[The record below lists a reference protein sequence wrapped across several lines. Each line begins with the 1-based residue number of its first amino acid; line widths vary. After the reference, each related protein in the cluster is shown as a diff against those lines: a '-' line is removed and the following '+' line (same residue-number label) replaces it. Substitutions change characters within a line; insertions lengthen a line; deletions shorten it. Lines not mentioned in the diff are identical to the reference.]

1 MTQAEQTTSPGTR
14 GNSAKKKALVLAV
27 AIGPLAVL
35 VLVCV
40 AIWRGQVNGL
50 HMRATPK
57 GAGAGQTGMSN
68 QYSGLGK
75 TPDQAP
81 AKAPSQAPGKDP
93 GQ

>member
-1 MTQAEQTTSPGTR
+1 MTQAEQTTAPGTR

-57 GAGAGQTGMSN
+57 GAGAGHTGMSN
-68 QYSGLGK
+68 QYTGIG
-75 TPDQAP
+75 
-81 AKAPSQAPGKDP
+81 KAPEQTPPKAPNPAPSKEP
-93 GQ
+93 GR